1 MYLYIYEHIHT
12 GMYIHTHIYEHPH
25 MHTCAHM
32 NMRAHIYTS
41 QKETQNRGRNTF
53 QTEKLKSNME
63 NDRKMRVLWTVNK
76 LKGNTSDGVEAKF
89 RKLRHE
95 NRRWVDISHDLGWPR
110 GRPRTFSLP
119 ALNAPLADCC
129 LNIVLEPEPDS
140 WLFQSGKEGVA
151 WFLSPRLTSGVLGT
165 ERSFRSLSTA
175 LQISSCLRFKV
186 SLVSSVVTGP
196 PGTRSSRCPDVL
208 LQKQPV
214 SQSPGT
220 SIHPSASCGA
230 RTHVF
235 PKTSLGRGWE
245 LMANSSWQ
253 THELWVW
260 RSLSQKLRWQVTEE
274 DPWRL
279 PLAMPMPTQPKVL
292 WKFSF

>member
-1 MYLYIYEHIHT
+1 M
-12 GMYIHTHIYEHPH
+12 
-25 MHTCAHM
+25 
-32 NMRAHIYTS
+32 
-41 QKETQNRGRNTF
+41 
-53 QTEKLKSNME
+53 
-63 NDRKMRVLWTVNK
+63 
-76 LKGNTSDGVEAKF
+76 
-89 RKLRHE
+89 
-95 NRRWVDISHDLGWPR
+95 
-110 GRPRTFSLP
+110 
-119 ALNAPLADCC
+119 
-129 LNIVLEPEPDS
+129 
-140 WLFQSGKEGVA
+140 A

-245 LMANSSWQ
+245 LMASSSWQ

-260 RSLSQKLRWQVTEE
+260 RSLSQKLRWQVAEE

-279 PLAMPMPTQPKVL
+279 PLAMSMPTQPKVL
-292 WKFSF
+292 WKFSFKRKPKQQQKSFHQLTCGTHHISQKAGRDRPGILGSSIHLWQAYPHW